1 MVLTVPLK
9 MPKNRIRVYARFKPT
24 DNFPH
29 DLLSISKDGT
39 NITIKSR
46 KDDNSYLKNS
56 PEHFKFTVDG
66 TLLNAPQEEV
76 YSKMVEKMTE
86 KAMDGFN
93 CTLLAYGQTGAGKTY
108 TISGATENYKLRGI
122 IPRVLSKIF
131 KQVEEHS
138 DRSYKIQI
146 SYMEIYNES
155 AYDLLATL
163 PDAEFTE
170 APINKKYIL
179 RTNNTTKGGNLTFI
193 DDVDGHVFI
202 KGLSRHTAKCEGDCL
217 NLFFE
222 GETNRSIAAHSLN
235 KNSSRSHCIFTVH
248 IESRSRSES
257 NAKYISSKF
266 NLVDLAGSERLNKT
280 HSVGQ
285 TKIEALYIN
294 KSLSYL
300 EQTVAAMAEK
310 FRTHVPYRQTKLTHA
325 LKDSLGGKC
334 PTILICNVYPDAD
347 YLDETIATLRFG
359 ARMMRIPVEAQPNE
373 LCDPLAQVN
382 ELSEQVKALKLELS
396 MHDSI
401 ANRNSLEY
409 EPLSEHQIVDIKT
422 QVRNFLDGKAS
433 DVDVQSMRHLQQIF
447 RQFRKVASEMEKDM
461 MASIRS
467 QYFLIDRSDADT
479 IGMLQKQFGVNLDEY
494 DTTGSDGG
502 NLNVIG
508 GNQSPDGVLRG
519 SNAGGNN
526 NKKQAQGVGREQASK
541 KNRDRKSEKRKT
553 GNSKPQNAGS
563 TASVPDM
570 NQPLNKNRRD
580 TILES
585 QAQGAQVKRGSA
597 DPRDMFLG
605 APTGGGIKEQGGG
618 GKDQQGSMGSNE
630 SIEIDVNNKPSR
642 PGTPP
647 NRGEAYEE
655 FKKERGQEIARILN
669 ENKTILQSK
678 KREVRDLA
686 HAVNTSKHMIDGA
699 KIALDRKRQD
709 RFEQGEF
716 VNEEGE
722 MVIDEEEYELISQ
735 LNSLKKSYRKDF
747 NELKNAK
754 AEVEYCDKL
763 VRQCRERLVREF
775 DNWYNEM
782 FLQDGEINGNAP
794 NVLTAPAEL
803 YVVDENERFEQLQQD
818 SIESKQAAIFN
829 QAKLRTRRR
838 KMLEKTYRQAQPSKN
853 MPIGIPRVTVK
864 NRPPNEMSTY

>member
-1 MVLTVPLK
+1 
-9 MPKNRIRVYARFKPT
+9 
-24 DNFPH
+24 
-29 DLLSISKDGT
+29 
-39 NITIKSR
+39 
-46 KDDNSYLKNS
+46 
-56 PEHFKFTVDG
+56 
-66 TLLNAPQEEV
+66 
-76 YSKMVEKMTE
+76 
-86 KAMDGFN
+86 
-93 CTLLAYGQTGAGKTY
+93 
-108 TISGATENYKLRGI
+108 
-122 IPRVLSKIF
+122 
-131 KQVEEHS
+131 
-138 DRSYKIQI
+138 
-146 SYMEIYNES
+146 
-155 AYDLLATL
+155 
-163 PDAEFTE
+163 
-170 APINKKYIL
+170 
-179 RTNNTTKGGNLTFI
+179 
-193 DDVDGHVFI
+193 
-202 KGLSRHTAKCEGDCL
+202 
-217 NLFFE
+217 
-222 GETNRSIAAHSLN
+222 
-235 KNSSRSHCIFTVH
+235 
-248 IESRSRSES
+248 
-257 NAKYISSKF
+257 
-266 NLVDLAGSERLNKT
+266 
-280 HSVGQ
+280 
-285 TKIEALYIN
+285 LYIN

-310 FRTHVPYRQTKLTHA
+310 FRTHVPFRQTKLTHA

-334 PTILICNVYPDAD
+334 PTVLICNVYPDED

-401 ANRNSLEY
+401 VNRNSSEY

-447 RQFRKVASEMEKDM
+447 RQFRKVASDIEKDL
-461 MASIRS
+461 MASIRN
-467 QYFLIDRSDADT
+467 QYFLIDRSDTDT
-479 IGMLQKQFGVNLDEY
+479 IQILQKQLGISLEDY
-494 DTTGSDGG
+494 DTSNSDGG

-519 SNAGGNN
+519 SNAGGNTAR
-526 NKKQAQGVGREQASK
+526 KQGVGREQSNK

-553 GNSKPQNAGS
+553 GASKPQNAGS
-563 TASVPDM
+563 TASVTEMSGTPQP
-570 NQPLNKNRRD
+570 NQLKNRRE
-580 TILES
+580 TIMEN
-585 QAQGAQVKRGSA
+585 Q
-597 DPRDMFLG
+597 P
-605 APTGGGIKEQGGG
+605 QGGG
-618 GKDQQGSMGSNE
+618 GKRGSTDPREMFLGAQMVKEQAQGGGKEQGSLASNE
-630 SIEIDVNNKPSR
+630 SIEIDVNNKMSR

-735 LNSLKKSYRKDF
+735 LNQLKKAYRKDY
-747 NELKNAK
+747 NDLKNAK

-763 VRQCRERLVREF
+763 VKQCRERLVREF

-782 FLQDGEINGNAP
+782 FLQDGEITGNAP
-794 NVLTAPAEL
+794 NTFTAPAEL
-803 YVVDENERFEQLQQD
+803 YVVDENERFEQIQQD
-818 SIESKQAAIFN
+818 SSESKQAAVFN
-829 QAKLRTRRR
+829 QAKLRTKRR
-838 KMLEKTYRQAQPSKN
+838 KMLEKTYRQAQPAKN